1 MGVKGGDGG
10 WAGCSVSEAEGGGEG
25 EGCGGE
31 GTDASA
37 EAAAGAEE
45 GNDADSAEPCA
56 SAAGDEGEGEGCDCE
71 GPEASAEAAAEAEEG
86 DDVDGAESSGADD
99 GRPSSTLGERTTD
112 PGFDESISGVGSGLY
127 LRCCSVSTR
136 TRVVVCLESFA
147 TGEIGTSGLPKLA
160 ICRLAILMPEPRLR
174 ALHCLSTGSGAEC
187 LDLAK
192 YFWSLCRVGFRLLAI
207 MIRERREFLLDAD
220 FGDMED
226 SAIEPGL
233 TGPWTD
239 ILFFGLFVSLSL
251 LFFCCHLCWAVVVP
265 DCYFSPSMGAR
276 SSVASIRQNE
286 GKREERRLME
296 GRREWIEEK
305 VCSMQQEA
313 D

>member
-25 EGCGGE
+25 ESCGGE
-31 GTDASA
+31 GADASA
-37 EAAAGAEE
+37 EAAAGAGE
-45 GNDADSAEPCA
+45 GNDDCA
-56 SAAGDEGEGEGCDCE
+56 FAAGGEGEGERCDCDD
-71 GPEASAEAAAEAEEG
+71 PEASAETASEAKEG

-99 GRPSSTLGERTTD
+99 GGPSSTLGERTTD
-112 PGFDESISGVGSGLY
+112 PRFEESISGVGSGLC
-127 LRCCSVSTR
+127 LRCCSASTR
-136 TRVVVCLESFA
+136 TRVVVCLESFT

-192 YFWSLCRVGFRLLAI
+192 YFWSLCRLGFRLLAI

-233 TGPWTD
+233 TGP
-239 ILFFGLFVSLSL
+239 
-251 LFFCCHLCWAVVVP
+251 
-265 DCYFSPSMGAR
+265 
-276 SSVASIRQNE
+276 
-286 GKREERRLME
+286 
-296 GRREWIEEK
+296 
-305 VCSMQQEA
+305 
-313 D
+313 